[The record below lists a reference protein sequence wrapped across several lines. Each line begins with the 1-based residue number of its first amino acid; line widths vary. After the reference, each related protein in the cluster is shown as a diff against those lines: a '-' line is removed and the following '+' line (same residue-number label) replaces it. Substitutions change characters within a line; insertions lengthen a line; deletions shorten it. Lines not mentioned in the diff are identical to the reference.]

1 MVTSG
6 KVIEVYNQASQKP
19 INQFYKKHK
28 QNVNAC
34 SSDLIVIARSTENAK
49 SDNTLAL
56 HHIAGVALIRNLRA
70 QQAPL
75 YLFRSLFVAPAYRQ
89 KKLGWLITSY
99 TEKLITTFPLY
110 TLCEDN
116 LIEFYRSLNFKICHQ
131 IPTELAKLSAKKN
144 LTLMVRF

>member
-1 MVTSG
+1 VVTSDT
-6 KVIEVYNQASQKP
+6 VVEVYNHASQKP

-34 SSDLIVIARSTENAK
+34 SSDLIVIARLTENAK

-56 HHIAGVALIRNLRA
+56 QHIAGVALIRNLRA

-75 YLFRSLFVAPAYRQ
+75 YLFRSLFVAPAHRR

-99 TEKLITTFPLY
+99 TEKLITTFPIY
-110 TLCEDN
+110 TLCEDS

-131 IPTELAKLSAKKN
+131 IPTELAKLGAKKN